1 MTGITMQRIKFYFF
15 VVIGSQTVR
24 MASDLRDGLSER
36 ALGVGFWAWHLL
48 GLLSRDA
55 IQLIAIII
63 ALILFYVKISFYGR
77 RAYVEG
83 FAVIIVSAI
92 TSMLVHD
99 YLYGWGVANRELF
112 WW

>member
-1 MTGITMQRIKFYFF
+1 MQRIKFYFF
-15 VVIGSQTVR
+15 VVIGSQVLR
-24 MASDLRDGLSER
+24 VASDLRDGLSER
-36 ALGVGFWAWHLL
+36 ASGVGFWSWHLL

-55 IQLIAIII
+55 IQLSAIII

-77 RAYVEG
+77 KAYGEA

-92 TSMLVHD
+92 VSILVHD
-99 YLYGWGVANRELF
+99 YLYAWGVANRELF